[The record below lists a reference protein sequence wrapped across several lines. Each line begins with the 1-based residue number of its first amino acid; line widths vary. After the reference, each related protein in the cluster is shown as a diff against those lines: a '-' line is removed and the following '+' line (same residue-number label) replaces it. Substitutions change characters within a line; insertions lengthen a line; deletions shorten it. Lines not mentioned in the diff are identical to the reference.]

1 VAVVVNAAQVAA
13 VAVAA
18 PVVVAVVTLGRKAVA
33 VSAAETS

>member
-13 VAVAA
+13 VAVAD
-18 PVVVAVVTLGRKAVA
+18 PVVVVVTPARKAAV